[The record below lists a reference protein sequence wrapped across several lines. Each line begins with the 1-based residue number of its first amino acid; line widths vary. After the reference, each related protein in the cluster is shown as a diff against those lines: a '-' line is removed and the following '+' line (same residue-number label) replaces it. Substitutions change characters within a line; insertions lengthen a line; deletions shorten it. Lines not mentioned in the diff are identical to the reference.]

1 MSDHQA
7 RLRELGEALPR
18 GRFVSRELDLNQ
30 ERDAACLAAQ
40 FGGVEQMQQRYPDL
54 HALFRRTCQTPHTLT
69 NVSET
74 GFQSKAEA
82 LTVGY
87 DAASGT
93 AYAMGAV
100 NLTAPA
106 QRLYMALDIY
116 ADGKLI
122 AHNTRFSSGR
132 SSGEIEAQSDT
143 MPPLADGK
151 EYTAYLQATWEPEKS
166 NMLRSQIA
174 SAQTSAGAAEA
185 VDRIDITHPKHIN
198 SAADKPISVVYYRT
212 DVPADYF
219 FPGDRD
225 PKTGNERVR
234 LPMEGT
240 VFLKP
245 GYHVTAVENAGAVLA
260 CRGGDILYL
269 ASLAYGQDPGT
280 PGVVFF
286 PIGDGSSIGWKLE
299 EKWNNEIPMSTVV
312 GDRTHDLDFS
322 FSFRCKEDQSLHDV
336 LITSRSSDLILAQPH
351 VKSIS
356 KMRLYWGCL
365 AKGTKVTLADGTTQ
379 NIEALEPGAVLRSPG
394 GSTVTVKKLISGT
407 EDTIYCVHMENGL
420 EVRASLYHPLGTAD
434 GFTTPAD
441 LDSHSQLM
449 TDRGLSDVLYCYPQE
464 GRIEVYGLE
473 LEGGDSFYADGV
485 VSGSNAVMGQL
496 AGQRADQRLTLTPDQ
511 AVLDE
516 CARLE
521 ADFRAG
527 LL

>member
-1 MSDHQA
+1 MNDHQA
-7 RLRELGEALPR
+7 LLRELGEALPR
-18 GRFVSRELDLNQ
+18 GRFVSRELDLAQ
-30 ERDAACLAAQ
+30 ERDAACVAAQ
-40 FGGVEQMQQRYPDL
+40 FGGMEQMQQRYPDL
-54 HALFRRTCQTPHTLT
+54 HALFRRTCQIPRILA

-116 ADGKLI
+116 ADGKLLV
-122 AHNTRFSSGR
+122 HNAKFFSGC
-132 SSGEIEAQSDT
+132 SSGEIEAQSGT
-143 MPPLADGK
+143 VPPLADGK
-151 EYTAYLQATWEPEKS
+151 EYTAYLQVTWEQEKS
-166 NMLRSQIA
+166 DMLRSQVA
-174 SAQTSAGAAEA
+174 SAQTSAGATEV
-185 VDRIDITHPKHIN
+185 VDHIEITHPRHIR
-198 SAADKPISVVYYRT
+198 SADDEPISVVYYRQ
-212 DVPADYF
+212 DPSADYSF
-219 FPGDRD
+219 SGDRD

-234 LPMEGT
+234 LPMEGK
-240 VFLKP
+240 VFLRS
-245 GYHVTAVENAGAVLA
+245 GYHVTAVENAGAILI
-260 CRGGDILYL
+260 CHGGDILYL
-269 ASLAYGQDPGT
+269 GSLAYGQDSST

-299 EKWNNEIPMSTVV
+299 EKWNNEIPMSTAQ
-312 GDRTHDLDFS
+312 GNRTHDLDFG
-322 FSFRCKEDQSLHDV
+322 FSFRCQEDQSLHDV

-356 KMRLYWGCL
+356 KIQLFWGCL

-379 NIEALEPGAVLRSPG
+379 NIETLEQGAVLKSPG
-394 GSTVTVKKLISGT
+394 GGTVTVKRLIPGT

-434 GFTTPAD
+434 GFTTPAE
-441 LDSHSQLM
+441 LDSQSQLM

-464 GRIEVYGLE
+464 GPIEVYGVE

-496 AGQRADQRLTLTPDQ
+496 ADRRADQRLALTPDQ

>member
-18 GRFVSRELDLNQ
+18 GRFVSRELDLTQ
-30 ERDAACLAAQ
+30 ERDAACVAAQ
-40 FGGVEQMQQRYPDL
+40 FGGVEQMRQRYPDL
-54 HALFRRTCQTPHTLT
+54 HALFQRTCQTPHTLT

-87 DAASGT
+87 DPASGT

-116 ADGKLI
+116 ADGKLV
-122 AHNTRFSSGR
+122 AHNAKFSSGC
-132 SSGEIEAQSDT
+132 SGEEIEVQSNT

-166 NMLRSQIA
+166 NMLRSQVA
-174 SAQTSAGAAEA
+174 GAQTSAGAAEV
-185 VDRIDITHPKHIN
+185 VDHIDIVHPRHIN
-198 SAADKPISVVYYRT
+198 SSADGPINVVYNRFSKNM
-212 DVPADYF
+212 DYH
-219 FPGDRD
+219 FPVDLN
-225 PKTGNERVR
+225 PKTGNQRVG
-234 LPMEGT
+234 LPMEGK
-240 VFLKP
+240 VSLKP
-245 GYHVTAVENAGAVLA
+245 GYHVTSVEHAGAVLA
-260 CRGGDILYL
+260 CYGGDILYL
-269 ASLAYGQDPGT
+269 ASLAYGQNPRT

-286 PIGDGSSIGWKLE
+286 PIDDGSSIGWKLE
-299 EKWNNEIPMSTVV
+299 EKWNNEIPMSTAV
-312 GDRTHDLDFS
+312 GDRTHDLDFG
-322 FSFRCKEDQSLHDV
+322 FSFRCKEVQSLHDV

-356 KMRLYWGCL
+356 KIRLYWGCL
-365 AKGTKVTLADGTTQ
+365 AKGTKVTLADGTTR
-379 NIEALEPGAVLRSPG
+379 NIEALVPGAVLKSPG
-394 GSTVTVKKLISGT
+394 GGTVTVKEVIPGT
-407 EDTIYCVHMENGL
+407 EDKVYCVHMENGL
-420 EVRASLYHPLGTAD
+420 EIWASLFHPLGTAD

-449 TDRGLSDVLYCYPQE
+449 TDRGLSNVLYCYPQE
-464 GRIEVYGLE
+464 GRIAVYGLE

-485 VSGSNAVMGQL
+485 VSGSNAVMGAL
-496 AGQRADQRLTLTPDQ
+496 AGQRADQRLTLAPDP
-511 AVLDE
+511 AALE
-516 CARLE
+516 ERARLE
-521 ADFRAG
+521 TDFRAG